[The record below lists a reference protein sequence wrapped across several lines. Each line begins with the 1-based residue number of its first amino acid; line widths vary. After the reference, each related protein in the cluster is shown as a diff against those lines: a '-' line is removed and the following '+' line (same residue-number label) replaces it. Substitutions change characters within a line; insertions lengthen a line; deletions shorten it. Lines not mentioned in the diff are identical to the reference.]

1 MALFAMIHS
10 MVSSLGR
17 ALNESQLKDMNI
29 DVLPDYQDPYS
40 GRTLTRGEIGC
51 FLSHYNVWKEVIDRG
66 LNKSLLI
73 EDDVRFELQF
83 KNKLMKVMN
92 DIEATQLPWDIIYIG
107 RKRMQVQRPEK
118 AVPNVMN
125 LVEAD
130 YSYWT
135 LGYAISRQG
144 AQKLIAAEPLSKM
157 LPVDEFLPVMYNKHP
172 V

>member
-1 MALFAMIHS
+1 MINLKRRQDRRDR
-10 MVSSLGR
+10 MLRSLYEQEILVKIFDAVDGK

-92 DIEATQLPWDIIYIG
+92 DIEATQLPWDI
-107 RKRMQVQRPEK
+107 M
-118 AVPNVMN
+118 
-125 LVEAD
+125 
-130 YSYWT
+130 
-135 LGYAISRQG
+135 
-144 AQKLIAAEPLSKM
+144 
-157 LPVDEFLPVMYNKHP
+157 
-172 V
+172 